1 MQVFRRAIAVHI
13 TQPIVYFLARTSIT
27 PNMVTWFGFILI
39 LAAAALAGTGHLL
52 AAGLVVLLSGLFDI
66 LDGALARSTNQTT
79 RFGGVLDSTLDRLS
93 EAVILTGIMAYFIFH
108 SQAGYP
114 AGWITLLIV
123 FTLVF
128 SFLVSYIRSR
138 AEAAGIDCQ
147 VGIFT
152 RAERVI
158 ILALGLLIGLDL
170 VLVIILGITAL
181 LSLVTVVQRMAH
193 VYRQAQSGK
202 R

>member
-1 MQVFRRAIAVHI
+1 
-13 TQPIVYFLARTSIT
+13 
-27 PNMVTWFGFILI
+27 MVTWFGFILI

-93 EAVILTGIMAYFIFH
+93 EAVILTGIMAYFIYH
-108 SQAGYP
+108 SEAGYP

-170 VLVIILGITAL
+170 VLIVILGITAL
-181 LSLVTVVQRMAH
+181 LSLVTVVQRMVH